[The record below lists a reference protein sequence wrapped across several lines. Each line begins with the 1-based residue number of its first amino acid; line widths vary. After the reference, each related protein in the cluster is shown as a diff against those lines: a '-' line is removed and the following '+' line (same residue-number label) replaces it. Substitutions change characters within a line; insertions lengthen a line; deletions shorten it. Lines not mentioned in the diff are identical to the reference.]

1 MHVVE
6 HTEGYPQATS
16 TPHPL
21 EELYE
26 REYRN
31 LVRLASILVDD
42 RATCEEIVQDAFVR
56 TLASWRSVRDPGKA
70 PAFLRSAVLNG
81 ARSQLRRRAVARRH
95 PEAPPAPMPS
105 MESSSLDHQVVVLAL
120 RRLPDRQR
128 DCVVLRYYL
137 DLSEREIAATLG
149 ISGGSVKTHL
159 HRGLATLAA
168 DLEDR

>member
-6 HTEGYPQATS
+6 DAEGHQAAPVT
-16 TPHPL
+16 HPL
-21 EELYE
+21 EVLYE
-26 REYRN
+26 REYRK
-31 LVRLASILVDD
+31 LVRLASVLIDD

-56 TLASWRSVRDPGKA
+56 TLVSWASVLDEAKA

-81 ARSQLRRRAVARRH
+81 ARSRLRRRAVARRH
-95 PEAPPAPMPS
+95 PEAPLAPMPS
-105 MESSSLDHQVVVLAL
+105 METASVDHQVVIGAL

-137 DLSEREIAATLG
+137 DLPEREIAATLG
-149 ISGGSVKTHL
+149 ISNGSVKTHL

-168 DLEDR
+168 SLEDR

>member
-1 MHVVE
+1 MHVVTDNE
-6 HTEGYPQATS
+6 EYPDAVAA
-16 TPHPL
+16 PHPL
-21 EELYE
+21 EELYQ

-31 LVRLASILVDD
+31 LVRLAAILVDD

-56 TLASWRSVRDPGKA
+56 TLVSWRSVRDPEKA

-81 ARSQLRRRAVARRH
+81 ARSKLRRREVARRH
-95 PEAPPAPMPS
+95 PDVPLAPVPSVEAAS
-105 MESSSLDHQVVVLAL
+105 VDHHVVVHAL

-137 DLSEREIAATLG
+137 DLPEREIAATLG

-159 HRGLATLAA
+159 HRGLAALAA
-168 DLEDR
+168 HLEDR